1 MKSPGVEVA
10 AWPILYPWSRYGDTD
25 VRDRLCDGGSG
36 TEKHHYSGK
45 TSFIRKLLSRCRAYE
60 QEPHLIFFLYDRFLC
75 KSLFAKS
82 AVADNRGVTADVTG
96 ASTVISD
103 SYWRSEQDYTADVV
117 RQMARRCREAK
128 EGDPI

>member
-1 MKSPGVEVA
+1 MKSPGIEVG

-60 QEPHLIFFLYDRFLC
+60 QDSISFSFYTIGSSVSLY
-75 KSLFAKS
+75 SL
-82 AVADNRGVTADVTG
+82 NRPSLT
-96 ASTVISD
+96 I
-103 SYWRSEQDYTADVV
+103 VV
-117 RQMARRCREAK
+117 
-128 EGDPI
+128 